1 MNEVENK
8 IRCPHRLECPMNSKD
23 AIIVNVFSPGLEK
36 WRRGEITFEEYWEEL
51 KKFVEKDTQ
60 LKLLKNK
67 P

>member
-1 MNEVENK
+1 
-8 IRCPHRLECPMNSKD
+8 MNSKD

-36 WRRGEITFEEYWEEL
+36 WRRREITFEKYWEEL